1 MNIPRGSDAWMR
13 EEKNK
18 KKNNKKEGK
27 ERSVPII
34 FFFPFIIFIF
44 ITYTHTH
51 THTHTHKRKSTKKK
65 TFGTSKATGNDWGKR
80 HKISRQHGNGIAA
93 EMLKELHGCPS
104 LFVTT
109 TDRCS
114 IMAKM
119 NEEAER
125 FCVSVVMPSGLC
137 YQDEF
142 DEKGLCRVKETLG
155 GHVSWARFF
164 SVVREAFN
172 NGQVTVQKA
181 TDASVEVMCHSDA
194 SGEGDGVWGAEFN
207 VSKVDV
213 SVLPTIVKGLVDLY
227 QFQAHPNTQEQKL
240 KRLTEEVAQLKV
252 KAEQLEKEVC
262 FLKEIAHRRRKL
274 DMYNIQRIKQLR
286 EEVANYEGNYDCT
299 HGATKGEATTKKG
312 HRSSTQAPKKGRIR
326 QPLGEEECVAYDP
339 ELLRLIKS
347 RWMTLSDVDASS
359 SYNSVIVPSPSPGIS
374 NQTPVF
380 GNKQQEVVWE
390 ALNKLDEWDYN
401 VFEVQQAM
409 SGDDF
414 ASLHHQQNGGSLFI
428 TMYALLIKYSF
439 LSKFNI
445 DEQIALNWISCVEAG
460 YNGNPYHN
468 SMHAAD
474 VVYITHYILSKGGMI
489 ERCQLSDLQVF
500 AALFAAA
507 IHDYN
512 HPGVNNNFHI
522 KAQSYSAILY
532 NDRSVL
538 ENAHVSSV
546 FELMKNPRFNI
557 LESFS
562 EDQQKKIRETVI
574 EMVLAT
580 DMSLHGKHIAHFND
594 RLEEHVS
601 FTERENQN
609 LALVM
614 ALKMADISNCGRP
627 LEIYLKWSS
636 KLSDEFYLQG
646 DRERNLGMQCSP
658 FMDRMEPA
666 LAKGQILFISY
677 IVIPF
682 FERMAVFL
690 PKMRVAVEYAESCKA
705 YWLKAGQG

>member
-1 MNIPRGSDAWMR
+1 
-13 EEKNK
+13 
-18 KKNNKKEGK
+18 
-27 ERSVPII
+27 
-34 FFFPFIIFIF
+34 
-44 ITYTHTH
+44 
-51 THTHTHKRKSTKKK
+51 
-65 TFGTSKATGNDWGKR
+65 
-80 HKISRQHGNGIAA
+80 
-93 EMLKELHGCPS
+93 MLTELHGCSS

-119 NEEAER
+119 NEEAEC
-125 FCVSVVMPSGLC
+125 FCVSVVMPSGVC

-142 DEKGLCRVKETLG
+142 DEEGLCNVKETLG
-155 GHVSWARFF
+155 EHVSWARFF

-181 TDASVEVMCHSDA
+181 TDASVEVMCHADA
-194 SGEGDGVWGAEFN
+194 SGEGAGVCGAEFN

-213 SVLPTIVKGLVDLY
+213 SVLPTIEKGLVDLY

-240 KRLTEEVAQLKV
+240 KKLTEEVAQLKI
-252 KAEQLEKEVC
+252 KTDQLEKEAC

-274 DMYNIQRIKQLR
+274 DIYNIQRIKQLR
-286 EEVANYEGNYDCT
+286 EEVTNYEGIYECA
-299 HGATKGEATTKKG
+299 HRATKGEATTNMS
-312 HRSSTQAPKKGRIR
+312 HRSSTQARHKGRIR
-326 QPLGEEECVAYDP
+326 QPLGEKECAAYDP
-339 ELLRLIKS
+339 ELLCLIKS
-347 RWMTLSDVDASS
+347 RWMTLSGIDAGPSC
-359 SYNSVIVPSPSPGIS
+359 NRVIVPSPSPGVS

-390 ALNKLDEWDYN
+390 AMNKLDAWDYN
-401 VFEVQQAM
+401 VFEIQQTM

-414 ASLHHQQNGGSLFI
+414 ASLHHQPNGGSLFI

-445 DEQIALNWISCVEAG
+445 DEQIALNWISCVESG

-474 VVYITHYILSKGGMI
+474 VLHITHYILSEGGMI

-522 KAQSYSAILY
+522 KTQTYGAIVY

-562 EDQQKKIRETVI
+562 EDQQKEIRETVI

-580 DMSLHGKHIAHFND
+580 DMSLHGKHIAHFNE
-594 RLEEHVS
+594 RLEEHAS

-666 LAKGQILFISY
+666 LAKGQILFINY
-677 IVIPF
+677 IIIPF
-682 FERMAVFL
+682 FEKMAVFL
-690 PKMRVAVEYAESCKA
+690 PKMRLAVECAESCKA
-705 YWLKAGQG
+705 YWLKSGQG